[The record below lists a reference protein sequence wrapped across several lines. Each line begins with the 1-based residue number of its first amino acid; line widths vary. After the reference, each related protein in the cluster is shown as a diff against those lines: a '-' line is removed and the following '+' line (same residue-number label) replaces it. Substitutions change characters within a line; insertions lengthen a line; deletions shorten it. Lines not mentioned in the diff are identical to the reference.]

1 MKKIAWMVLLFA
13 FAASVHAA
21 AGDEKNAE
29 PAKKNQWTPED
40 VVYQEDAGQFR
51 ISPDGKFALWVK
63 GTADKDKDLRVGNLY
78 LSNLSDGKVVQLTR
92 GTDEISNPRWSPSG
106 ETIAF
111 LSSHALPKPK
121 PDTGSTQIWLMNS
134 AGGEPWPVTESERG
148 VKQFEW
154 LNDDTILFSAEEDPS
169 LYERQT
175 KERKDDSN
183 VVDDTAHTCA
193 GAAVQV
199 VSEGQENH
207 AADGQRRLDPGFCG
221 LARQDQS
228 RGRGSP
234 GTELCV
240 GPENSSGHVY
250 RESGDAAIA
259 RKSSRMSESI
269 RTRSSGRAIIPA
281 FTLSPHFP
289 LTRAF

>member
-1 MKKIAWMVLLFA
+1 MKKIAWMMLLFA
-13 FAASVHAA
+13 FAVGLHAA

-29 PAKKNQWTPED
+29 TAKKNQWTPED

-78 LSNLSDGKVVQLTR
+78 LSNLSDGKAVQLTR
-92 GTDEISNPRWSPSG
+92 GTDEISNPRWSSSG

-111 LSSHALPKPK
+111 LSSHVLPKLK

-134 AGGEPWPVTESERG
+134 AGGEPWPVTESQRG
-148 VKQFEW
+148 IQQFEW

-183 VVDDTAHTCA
+183 VVDDTAHTA
-193 GAAVQV
+193 PVRLFKLSVKEKKITRLTDNDDWILDFAVSRDKTKAV
-199 VSEGQENH
+199 AV
-207 AADGQRRLDPGFCG
+207 ARRELSY
-221 LARQDQS
+221 AWDQ
-228 RGRGSP
+228 
-234 GTELCV
+234 
-240 GPENSSGHVY
+240 
-250 RESGDAAIA
+250 
-259 RKSSRMSESI
+259 K
-269 RTRSSGRAIIPA
+269 IPPA
-281 FTLSPHFP
+281 TYIVNL
-289 LTRAF
+289 